1 MNLTPEEEAEIEKE
15 LKMLPDIEIKRRS
28 NLPLHSDEK
37 KVLELQRLKVQMIM
51 FKRKVQQQQL

>member
-1 MNLTPEEEAEIEKE
+1 
-15 LKMLPDIEIKRRS
+15 MLPDIEFKRRS

-51 FKRKVQQQQL
+51 FKRKV